1 MQVGDCWEYALEA
14 IMYDVIP
21 KCIHKVIKLS
31 MYEHLICIIEYV
43 IRLWDYVFMMFLLN
57 VLSCRGCAGHTT

>member
-21 KCIHKVIKLS
+21 NVFIKLLS
-31 MYEHLICIIEYV
+31 MYELLICIIEYV
-43 IRLWDYVFMMFLLN
+43 IRLWNYIFMLFILI
-57 VLSCRGCAGHTT
+57 VLGH

>member
-1 MQVGDCWEYALEA
+1 
-14 IMYDVIP
+14 MYDVIP